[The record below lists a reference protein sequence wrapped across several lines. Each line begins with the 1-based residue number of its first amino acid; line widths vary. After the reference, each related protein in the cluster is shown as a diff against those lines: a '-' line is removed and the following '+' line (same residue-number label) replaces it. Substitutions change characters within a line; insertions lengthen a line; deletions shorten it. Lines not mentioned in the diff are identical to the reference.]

1 MKGWKLICGNS
12 STPPAPEKLAV
23 AAMTSGDID
32 GRLNMFPLLAL
43 ITASFLMVPVLA
55 LAQSRVGILVQ
66 EMGRSQ
72 THAIKGL
79 SEELKRLGYQERKN
93 LFLETRNV
101 KGNRAAL
108 QPSAG
113 ELLRQKVNL
122 IFTTG
127 TSATRAAIAA
137 TKDVPIV
144 FVHPSDPI
152 ASGLINGAAEPTKN
166 LTGVAAYAAQTTE
179 KRLVLFKEIVPNV
192 RKILIFYDANNSFS
206 RENLKLAEGAAKT
219 LGLQV
224 SSYGIK
230 STDELR
236 TTLASLRRENGAA
249 IFQIADDLFESEAEF
264 LFETAREKKLP
275 TMFNEEAW
283 AINGALAAYG
293 PSYLEMGRQAARL
306 IDRIIK
312 GQKPESLPIERATKF
327 DLTLNYRTAT
337 FIGLRFPE
345 EILKKAEKVIR

>member
-1 MKGWKLICGNS
+1 MVRCLTFIM
-12 STPPAPEKLAV
+12 ALFFAV
-23 AAMTSGDID
+23 
-32 GRLNMFPLLAL
+32 P
-43 ITASFLMVPVLA
+43 A
-55 LAQSRVGILVQ
+55 LAQSPARLGILVQ

-72 THAIKGL
+72 TQAIKGL
-79 SEELKRLGYQERKN
+79 SDELKRIGYQERKN

-108 QPSAG
+108 QPAAG
-113 ELLRQKVNL
+113 ELLTKKVNL

-137 TKDVPIV
+137 SKDVPIV

-152 ASGLINGAAEPTKN
+152 ASGLIKSAKEPTKN

-179 KRLVLFKEIVPNV
+179 TRLVLFKEIMPGL
-192 RKILIFYDANNSFS
+192 RKIVVFFDANNSFS
-206 RENLKLAEGAAKT
+206 RDNLKLAEAAAKK

-224 SSYGIK
+224 TSYGIK
-230 STDELR
+230 STDELK
-236 TTLASLRRENGAA
+236 TTVASLRSENGAA
-249 IFQIADDLFESEAEF
+249 IFQIPDDLFESEADF
-264 LFETAREKKLP
+264 LFETARQKKLP

-283 AINGALAAYG
+283 AIDGALAAYG
-293 PSYLEMGRQAARL
+293 PSYFEMGRQAARL

-312 GQKPESLPIERATKF
+312 GEKPESLPVERASKF

-345 EILKKAEKVIR
+345 ETLKKAEKVIR

>member
-1 MKGWKLICGNS
+1 M
-12 STPPAPEKLAV
+12 TV
-23 AAMTSGDID
+23 ADTD
-32 GRLNMFPLLAL
+32 GRFNMLPLLAL
-43 ITASFLMVPVLA
+43 ILASFLMVPVLA

-72 THAIKGL
+72 TQALRGL
-79 SEELKRLGYQERKN
+79 GEELKRLGYQERKN

-108 QPSAG
+108 QPSAS
-113 ELLRQKVNL
+113 ELLTHKVNL

-127 TSATRAAIAA
+127 TSATRAAMAA
-137 TKDVPIV
+137 SKDVPIV

-152 ASGLINGAAEPTKN
+152 ASGIIKSATEPTKN

-179 KRLVLFKEIVPNV
+179 KRLVLFKEIVPGV
-192 RKILIFYDANNSFS
+192 RKILIFFDANNSFS

-230 STDELR
+230 STDELK
-236 TTLASLRRENGAA
+236 TTLGSLRRENGAA

-264 LFETAREKKLP
+264 LFETARQKKLP

-283 AINGALAAYG
+283 AIDGALAAYG

-306 IDRIIK
+306 IDRIMK
-312 GQKPESLPIERATKF
+312 GQKPESLPVERATKF

>member
-1 MKGWKLICGNS
+1 M
-12 STPPAPEKLAV
+12 TV
-23 AAMTSGDID
+23 ADTD
-32 GRLNMFPLLAL
+32 GRLNMLPLLAL
-43 ITASFLMVPVLA
+43 ILASFLMVPMLA

-72 THAIKGL
+72 TQAIRGL
-79 SEELKRLGYQERKN
+79 GEELKRLGYQERKN

-108 QPSAG
+108 QPSAD

-152 ASGLINGAAEPTKN
+152 ASGLIKGAGEPTKN

-179 KRLVLFKEIVPNV
+179 KLLVLFKEIVPSV

-264 LFETAREKKLP
+264 LFETARQKKLP

-283 AINGALAAYG
+283 AIDGALAAYG

-306 IDRIIK
+306 VDRIIK
-312 GQKPESLPIERATKF
+312 GEKPESLPVERASKF

-337 FIGLRFPE
+337 FIGIRFPE
-345 EILKKAEKVIR
+345 ELLRKAQKVIR